1 MIVFDKRALI
11 AYLRR
16 ETGGDMVR
24 DLLDEADVEK
34 VAHAVN
40 LCEVLSKL
48 SLLSDEPTAFAALAD
63 LRIAGIVERSDMDAL
78 LWQDAGRLV
87 ARQRKAGHGLSLGD
101 SFGLALARRLG
112 ADFVTSDRAEFAPIQ
127 AAGLASVTFIR

>member
-1 MIVFDKRALI
+1 MI
-11 AYLRR
+11 AYLRD
-16 ETGGDMVR
+16 EDGADFVEN
-24 DLLDEADVEK
+24 LLDEADVEK

-40 LCEVLSKL
+40 LCEVFSKL

-63 LRIAGIVERSDMDAL
+63 LRTLGIVERSDMDAL

>member
-1 MIVFDKRALI
+1 MIVFDASALI

-40 LCEVLSKL
+40 LCEVFSKL

-63 LRIAGIVERSDMDAL
+63 LRTLGIVERNDMDAL

-112 ADFVTSDRAEFAPIQ
+112 ADFVTSDRAEFKPVAD
-127 AAGLASVTFIR
+127 AGLANVTFIR

>member
-1 MIVFDKRALI
+1 VIVFDASALI

-40 LCEVLSKL
+40 LCEVFSKL

-63 LRIAGIVERSDMDAL
+63 LRTAGIVERSDMDAL

-112 ADFVTSDRAEFAPIQ
+112 ADFVTSDRAEFEPIE